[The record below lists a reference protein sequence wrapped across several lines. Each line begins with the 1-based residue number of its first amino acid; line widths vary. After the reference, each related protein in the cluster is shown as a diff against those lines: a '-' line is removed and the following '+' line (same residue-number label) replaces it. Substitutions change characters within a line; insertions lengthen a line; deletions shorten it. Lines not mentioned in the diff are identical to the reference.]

1 MAQYFSVSEAGMELV
16 QRFEGCAE
24 RLPDGRFKAYQK
36 PGDPWTVGWGITGHL
51 PDGRKVEKGLIITQ
65 EEADAAL
72 MWFVKSISEPLT
84 RKHFNA
90 RTQAEFDAIHSWV
103 FNIRHEKLE
112 RGEYSLPS
120 LINLKA
126 RDIEAIISK
135 WIEYKNPNSIFE
147 QGLYRRRLAEVC
159 MFMGLPWHFA
169 LTAVLKRAGGMIT
182 NMTDPFFVIQMA
194 EQAAEAVTVPIVPAQ
209 PAAPPAPPKPAEA
222 PKPPPAVTP
231 APDAKPADK
240 PAATVKKPPSP
251 NTKAPAEVG
260 LDPNAGLKHVSE
272 SQRARGWMYQQFGL
286 MLLRLSTLGMFGNGA
301 AVVANTLQA
310 DATLLAAVFEL
321 SIPLA
326 LNGGTL
332 ATSYVLYWWGQFQT
346 TEGRRKGSQPL
357 YV

>member
-1 MAQYFSVSEAGMELV
+1 MDLIR
-16 QRFEGCAE
+16 RFEGCHKRRADGMIE
-24 RLPDGRFKAYQK
+24 VYKIGDDVPTIGWGTTGAMPDGRPVL
-36 PGDPWTVGWGITGHL
+36 PGLV
-51 PDGRKVEKGLIITQ
+51 ITQ
-65 EEADAAL
+65 QEADEAL
-72 MWFVKSISEPLT
+72 EWFVKNVSDPLT

-90 RTQAEFDAIHSWV
+90 RNQAEFDALSSWTYNLNHS
-103 FNIRHEKLE
+103 KLE

-126 RDIEAIISK
+126 RDIEAIVSK

-194 EQAAEAVTVPIVPAQ
+194 EQAAEAVTVPIVPAK
-209 PAAPPAPPKPAEA
+209 PAAPPVAPKPAAPPKT
-222 PKPPPAVTP
+222 PPAVTP

-260 LDPNAGLKHVSE
+260 LDPNAGLKHISE
-272 SQRARGWMYQQFGL
+272 SERAKGWYWRSIGV
-286 MLLRLSTLGMFGNGA
+286 MLLRFSTLGMFGNGA
-301 AVVANTLQA
+301 MIASQTLMA
-310 DATLLAAVFEL
+310 DQMLLNAAFEL
-321 SIPLA
+321 WVPLA
-326 LNGGTL
+326 VNGGTL
-332 ATSYVLYWWGQFQT
+332 VTGYVAAQYGAFKEYQ
-346 TEGRRKGSQPL
+346 GRLKGTQAL

>member
-1 MAQYFSVSEAGMELV
+1 MELIK
-16 QRFEGCAE
+16 RFEGCHKRRADGLIE
-24 RLPDGRFKAYQK
+24 VYKIGDDVPTIGWGQTGAMPDGRPVV
-36 PGDPWTVGWGITGHL
+36 PGLV
-51 PDGRKVEKGLIITQ
+51 ITQ
-65 EEADAAL
+65 QEADEAL
-72 MWFVKSISEPLT
+72 EWFVKNVSDPLT

-90 RTQAEFDAIHSWV
+90 RNQAEFDALSSWV
-103 FNIRHEKLE
+103 YNLNHAKLE

-126 RDIEAIISK
+126 RDVEAIISK

-147 QGLYRRRLAEVC
+147 QGLYRRRLAEIC

-194 EQAAEAVTVPIVPAQ
+194 EQAAEAATVPIVPAK
-209 PAAPPAPPKPAEA
+209 PAAPPVAPKPAA
-222 PKPPPAVTP
+222 TAKPPPAVTP

-240 PAATVKKPPSP
+240 PATTVKKPPSP

-272 SQRARGWMYQQFGL
+272 SERARGWMYQQMGL
-286 MLLRLSTLGMFGNGA
+286 MLLRLSTLGLFGTGA
-301 AVVANTLQA
+301 KAMADTLQA
-310 DATLLAAVFEL
+310 DQTLLAATFEL
-321 SIPLA
+321 AIPLA
-326 LNGGTL
+326 LAGGGMT
-332 ATSYVLYWWGQFQT
+332 ASYITMQYGLWKEYQ
-346 TEGRRKGSQPL
+346 GRAKGTQAL